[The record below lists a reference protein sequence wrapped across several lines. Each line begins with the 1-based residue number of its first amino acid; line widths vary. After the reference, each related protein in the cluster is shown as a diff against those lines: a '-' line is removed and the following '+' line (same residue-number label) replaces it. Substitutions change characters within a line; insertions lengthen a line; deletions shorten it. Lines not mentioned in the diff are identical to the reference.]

1 MEYAL
6 IKTEYESKKQK
17 LQEEIN
23 NFVEHAI
30 NYDELIDI
38 YETKENIDLAELE
51 WNNAQDQRQ
60 FDNLQNC
67 VWLVERVID
76 TIDEVTSIDGDRK
89 KAHNTK
95 KGIEMLISSARRLKK
110 ESTDFIEQ
118 EQKFLIETNSVLELL
133 DAIRGK

>member
-6 IKTEYESKKQK
+6 IKMKYDSKKQQ
-17 LQEEIN
+17 LQEKIN
-23 NFVEHAI
+23 SFVERAI

-38 YETKENIDLAELE
+38 YEIKENIDLAELE

-60 FDNLQNC
+60 FDNLQNS

-76 TIDEVTSIDGDRK
+76 TIDEVTSIDGDGK

-133 DAIRGK
+133 DTIRGK

>member
-1 MEYAL
+1 MEYDL

-23 NFVEHAI
+23 NFIKYAI

-60 FDNLQNC
+60 FDILQNS

-76 TIDEVTSIDGDRK
+76 TIDEVTSIASDRK

-110 ESTDFIEQ
+110 ESNDFIEQ
-118 EQKFLIETNSVLELL
+118 EQEFLIETDSVLELL

>member
-23 NFVEHAI
+23 NFIKYAI

-51 WNNAQDQRQ
+51 WNNAQDHRR
-60 FDNLQNC
+60 FDNLQNSLF
-67 VWLVERVID
+67 LVEQVIAAIDD
-76 TIDEVTSIDGDRK
+76 TLSIEGDKK

-95 KGIEMLISSARRLKK
+95 KGIEMLISSARRLQK
-110 ESTDFIEQ
+110 ESKDLIDQ
-118 EQKFLIETNSVLELL
+118 EQQYLSETNSVLELL
-133 DAIRGK
+133 DSLRKN